1 MTTLHLMP
9 LDVAAVSSAADGTW
23 LIDLT
28 QAGEKTVIAAAA
40 WLLTL
45 AQIPPEQQRAAW
57 LRQLPNTELAALA
70 SAQLGGP
77 DPEVMAE
84 LVRRMRELL

>member
-40 WLLTL
+40 WL
-45 AQIPPEQQRAAW
+45 
-57 LRQLPNTELAALA
+57 RQLQNTELAELA
-70 SAQLGGP
+70 GAQLGGP

-84 LVRRMRELL
+84 LVHRMRELL